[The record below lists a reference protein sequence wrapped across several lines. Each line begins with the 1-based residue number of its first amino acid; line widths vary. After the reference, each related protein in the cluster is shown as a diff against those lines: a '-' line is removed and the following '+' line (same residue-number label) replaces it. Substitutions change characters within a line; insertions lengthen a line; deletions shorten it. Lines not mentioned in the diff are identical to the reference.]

1 MCINLFPGALIVR
14 RLFGGSENE
23 RVNVFITDLVEHLI
37 RFSQQELCH
46 ITVDVLYQMYPV

>member
-37 RFSQQELCH
+37 
-46 ITVDVLYQMYPV
+46 